1 MTSSTSGTNDRV
13 RSDRPDVDRSRSMST
28 RVQTVRLELIPL
40 PPAAAAVLPGNRYE
54 AERLLGATLHPEWPL
69 RGLLDVLPLHAAAS
83 GRGLI
88 FGIWVLVERE
98 KKTVVGDAGFK
109 GPPEGGVVDRLQR
122 HAQSPAKRLR
132 RRSGPSPRRLG
143 AGARRR

>member
-88 FGIWVLVERE
+88 FGIWVLVEARE
-98 KKTVVGDAGFK
+98 EDRGRRR
-109 GPPEGGVVDRLQR
+109 RLQG
-122 HAQSPAKRLR
+122 PA
-132 RRSGPSPRRLG
+132 
-143 AGARRR
+143 